1 MGRKRGIL
9 HEPQGLAQLATAC
22 LRSRQAMI
30 SQTAVTPANFEANAV
45 MITAGVIRSIMPK
58 KMKVSRGMLSAEL
71 IHRRSRSGRLVM
83 LKTSQSIHSEIA
95 NAVALARA
103 MEGSEVT

>member
-1 MGRKRGIL
+1 MNIVPAQITAGEDAFALVKAL
-9 HEPQGLAQLATAC
+9 TEGLESHNQ
-22 LRSRQAMI
+22 
-30 SQTAVTPANFEANAV
+30 ANFEANAV
-45 MITAGVIRSIMPK
+45 MITGGVIRSIMPK

-83 LKTSQSIHSEIA
+83 LKTSQSMHSEIA